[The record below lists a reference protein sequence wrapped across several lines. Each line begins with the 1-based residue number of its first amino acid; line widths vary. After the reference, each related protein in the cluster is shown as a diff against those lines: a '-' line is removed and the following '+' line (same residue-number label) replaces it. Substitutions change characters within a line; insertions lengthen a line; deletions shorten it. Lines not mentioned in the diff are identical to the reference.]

1 MDGKV
6 KLRAAGAVAV
16 ALMALFTVGLD
27 ASAQTIRGHL
37 LDATTGEPID
47 LGLVIMLTEDGDSV
61 TNALTGRGGYFSITS
76 LNPGSF
82 VLLGSGLGYE
92 ESKAG
97 VFDLGMGGEVSVEF
111 RLPAMPLPIDEILVE
126 LDRNVLEHKLIRT
139 GFVRR
144 YQRNVGGHFVTPYDI
159 EESSALSTEDL
170 LQPIQ
175 GVRVQAI
182 EDKDYGRIGDAVLI
196 ESRGRLCKP
205 TIYLDGTRI
214 RYQPEI
220 TGAGLSSFV
229 PLHEVQAVEVY
240 PTPATVPVEY
250 NATRTARDGV
260 CGVMVFWT
268 R

>member
-6 KLRAAGAVAV
+6 KLRAAVAV
-16 ALMALFTVGLD
+16 ALPLLTLLTVGVD
-27 ASAQTIRGHL
+27 ATAQTIRGHL
-37 LDATTGEPID
+37 LDATTGEPVD

-61 TNALTGRGGYFSITS
+61 THALTDRGGYFSITS

-111 RLPAMPLPIDEILVE
+111 RLPAKPLPIDEILVE

-144 YQRNVGGHFVTPYDI
+144 YQRNAGGHFVTPHDI
-159 EESSALSTEDL
+159 EESPARSTEDL
-170 LQPIQ
+170 LQPVP
-175 GVRVQAI
+175 GVRVQQI
-182 EDKDYGRIGDAVLI
+182 SDKDHGRIGDALLI

-205 TIYLDGTRI
+205 TVYLDGARI
-214 RYQPEI
+214 RYQPE
-220 TGAGLSSFV
+220 TGGTLSSFI
-229 PLHEVQAVEVY
+229 PLHQVQAIEVY
-240 PTPATVPVEY
+240 RTSSEIPMEY
-250 NATRTARDGV
+250 NATRTARDGL
-260 CGVMVFWT
+260 CGVLVFWT